1 MREVDVFFL
10 GRVSTKS
17 IVDVTEEPLIFKS
30 RFSLIDTSD
39 VLSNETIIL
48 KFIRL
53 FCWIHDNTVFD
64 LCTI

>member
-1 MREVDVFFL
+1 MREVDFFFL

-17 IVDVTEEPLIFKS
+17 IVDVNEEPLILIS

-53 FCWIHDNTVFD
+53 FCWMHDNRVFD